1 MNVLGHYNKENIHIA
16 TPIELE
22 DENYFCK
29 IGYNNMPFI
38 IKTNKICYYK
48 KLQMSKTN
56 DKYVNIS
63 ISSKEYLEWFE
74 QFYHDCIEIF
84 HESSTE
90 WFENEMSL
98 SDVEFS
104 FINPL
109 KSNIKNNCFDLT
121 CSIDETR
128 LHVVDTDENFISL
141 NSLDNCNVIP
151 TFHIR
156 GIKINTKH
164 FLFEIELNNLC
175 VILPKHLEENSTSE
189 YNLPLESN
197 ENPNSF
203 ENNEKYIEDN
213 LEKSEKTENIEKLE
227 NIENPN
233 NLKENEILEFDIDPS
248 NLDEMDIE
256 INELNIYKI
265 FDLINTKIK
274 ESMHY
279 NLKNIFSN
287 KKIKSRIDLL
297 EVINDD
303 EETE

>member
-48 KLQMSKTN
+48 KLQMSKSN

-74 QFYHDCIEIF
+74 QFYHDCIELF

-128 LHVVDTDENFISL
+128 LHVIDTDDNFISL
-141 NSLDNCNVIP
+141 NTLDNCNVIP

-175 VILPKHLEENSTSE
+175 VILPKHLEENNKCE
-189 YNLPLESN
+189 YNQPLEKN
-197 ENPNSF
+197 E
-203 ENNEKYIEDN
+203 ENQNKEMIEEN
-213 LEKSEKTENIEKLE
+213 LEK
-227 NIENPN
+227 IENN
-233 NLKENEILEFDIDPS
+233 KSSKENDIIDFEIDQT
-248 NLDEMDIE
+248 NLDELDIE

-274 ESMHY
+274 ENIHD
-279 NLKNIFSN
+279 NLKSIFIH
-287 KKIKSRIDLL
+287 KKIKSRLELL